1 LANHNNIN
9 FYTLSTP
16 NFGAEL
22 GIVFKNISTIGIVES
37 ENQELNVFPNPAN
50 DLLYINLPSSSKQ
63 ISIVDI
69 YGKLIYSEP
78 ALFESHELK
87 ISSLATGT
95 YWLKVDLT
103 NGRTALKR
111 FIKQ

>member
-1 LANHNNIN
+1 MNI
-9 FYTLSTP
+9 
-16 NFGAEL
+16 
-22 GIVFKNISTIGIVES
+22 
-37 ENQELNVFPNPAN
+37 FPNPAN
-50 DLLYINLPSSSKQ
+50 DLLLINLPSSAKQ

-69 YGKLIYSEP
+69 YGKLINSEP
-78 ALFESHELK
+78 ALLEFHELK
-87 ISSLATGT
+87 ISSLASGT